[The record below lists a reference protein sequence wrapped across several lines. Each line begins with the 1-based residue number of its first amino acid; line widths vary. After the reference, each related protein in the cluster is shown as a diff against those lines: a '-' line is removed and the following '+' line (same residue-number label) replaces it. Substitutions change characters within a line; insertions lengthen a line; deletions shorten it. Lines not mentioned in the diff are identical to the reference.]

1 GQATRI
7 YRRYGHYASDRVT
20 PSTNPTLFFLALG
33 AALFFA
39 LSHLIAA
46 WKRRGEPA
54 PAELWARRVSWVA
67 LAGALAVVVTIGF
80 FVFMLIDLQN
90 AGRDIVL
97 SLPTRPMLW
106 FLSSVLA
113 LGGFTLLALLGL
125 YPALFRGRMTIWR
138 KTHFVLLAAAMS
150 TLMWAFFVWNAVGFR
165 V

>member
-1 GQATRI
+1 
-7 YRRYGHYASDRVT
+7 
-20 PSTNPTLFFLALG
+20 
-33 AALFFA
+33 
-39 LSHLIAA
+39 
-46 WKRRGEPA
+46 
-54 PAELWARRVSWVA
+54 VA
-67 LAGALAVVVTIGF
+67 LAGALAVVVTIGL

-125 YPALFRGRMTIWR
+125 YPALFRGRMSIWR
-138 KTHFVLLAAAMS
+138 KAHYVLLAAALS
-150 TLMWAFFVWNAVGFR
+150 GLMWEFFVWNAVGFS